1 MGFSKPK
8 AIAAPAAPPPVTTS
22 APEVARAEEEER
34 RKQLLRQGY
43 DWTLNPGRSGGGGN
57 SRLSAPN
64 TVRGAGSA
72 AGGNAAG
79 GNSSSRSK
87 TLLSSP

>member
-1 MGFSKPK
+1 MGGMGFSKPK
-8 AIAAPAAPPPVTTS
+8 TIAAPAAPPPVTTS

-43 DWTLNPGRSGGGGN
+43 DWTLNPGRSRGGRLSGPNTVKGAAEAGGGGAGVAMPR
-57 SRLSAPN
+57 SR
-64 TVRGAGSA
+64 
-72 AGGNAAG
+72 
-79 GNSSSRSK
+79 